1 MKNKTLFNSLI
12 FTFSLI
18 GSCLVLDKPIKA
30 NDSPICPDPSA
41 VNISGIG
48 IFNNDPDP
56 ESFISRTNALGGNGF
71 CKTTPEKYGVKVF
84 KMGFCKQNPGN
95 PSGTGA
101 LEGQNPNYSS
111 CSWSLEST
119 DGINAEFSATTSI
132 DLPQGSSSKPAA
144 GTYSHAVM
152 IMSKDLRIKGN
163 YGPVG
168 GTTYYSKNA
177 NSLTDYAGTTDINEY
192 DFTTAPLISFTGPDR
207 CGASSEGVPV
217 TGGTLSAYLLDNT
230 GKMEESEPGPLNPE
244 IGCADADK
252 LLGVVNMTND
262 LTIDDNTNGLK
273 MTFGVTNAMAVVLD
287 NLRMEFQSQAFNVTF
302 ETF

>member
-1 MKNKTLFNSLI
+1 MKPKTLFNSLI

-48 IFNNDPDP
+48 TFGGSDA
-56 ESFISRTNALGGNGF
+56 ESFISRTNALGANGY

-84 KMGFCKQNPGN
+84 KMGFCTQNPGN
-95 PSGTGA
+95 PSGAGA
-101 LEGQNPNYSS
+101 REGQNPDYSS

-119 DGINAEFSATTSI
+119 DGIDAEFSATTSI

-144 GTYSHAVM
+144 GTYSYAVM
-152 IMSKDLRIKGN
+152 IMSKDLRIKGK

-192 DFTTAPLISFTGPDR
+192 DFTTAPLVSFTGPDS
-207 CGASSEGVPV
+207 CGASTEGVPV
-217 TGGTLSAYLLDNT
+217 TGGTMSGYLLDNT
-230 GKMEESEPGPLNPE
+230 GIMEVSELALGIGPE
-244 IGCADADK
+244 FGCADADK

-273 MTFGVTNAMAVVLD
+273 MTFGVTNAMAVQLD
-287 NLRMEFQSQAFNVTF
+287 NLRIEMQSQAFNVTF

>member
-48 IFNNDPDP
+48 TFGGSDA
-56 ESFISRTNALGGNGF
+56 ESFISRTNALGANGY

-84 KMGFCKQNPGN
+84 KMGFCTQNPGN
-95 PSGTGA
+95 PSGAGA
-101 LEGQNPNYSS
+101 REGQNPDYSS

-119 DGINAEFSATTSI
+119 DGIDAEFSATTSI

-144 GTYSHAVM
+144 GTYSYAVM
-152 IMSKDLRIKGN
+152 IMSKDLRIKGK

-168 GTTYYSKNA
+168 GTTYYSKDA

-192 DFTTAPLISFTGPDR
+192 DFTTAPLVSFTGPDK
-207 CGASSEGVPV
+207 CGASTEGIPV
-217 TGGTLSAYLLDNT
+217 TGGTMSGYSVSYTHLTL
-230 GKMEESEPGPLNPE
+230 P
-244 IGCADADK
+244 
-252 LLGVVNMTND
+252 TNRE
-262 LTIDDNTNGLK
+262 
-273 MTFGVTNAMAVVLD
+273 V
-287 NLRMEFQSQAFNVTF
+287 
-302 ETF
+302 

>member
-1 MKNKTLFNSLI
+1 MKTKTLFNSLI

-48 IFNNDPDP
+48 TFGGSDA
-56 ESFISRTNALGGNGF
+56 ESFISRTNALGANGY

-84 KMGFCKQNPGN
+84 KMGFCTQNPGN
-95 PSGTGA
+95 PSGAGA
-101 LEGQNPNYSS
+101 REGQNPDYSS

-119 DGINAEFSATTSI
+119 DGIDAEFSATTSI

-144 GTYSHAVM
+144 GTYSYAVM
-152 IMSKDLRIKGN
+152 IMSKDLRIKGK

-192 DFTTAPLISFTGPDR
+192 DFTTAPLVSFTGPDK
-207 CGASSEGVPV
+207 CGASTEGVPV
-217 TGGTLSAYLLDNT
+217 TGGTMSGYLLDNT
-230 GKMEESEPGPLNPE
+230 GIMEESELALGIGPE
-244 IGCADADK
+244 FGCADADK

-273 MTFGVTNAMAVVLD
+273 MTFGVTNAMAVQLD
-287 NLRMEFQSQAFNVTF
+287 NLRIEMQSQAFNVTF